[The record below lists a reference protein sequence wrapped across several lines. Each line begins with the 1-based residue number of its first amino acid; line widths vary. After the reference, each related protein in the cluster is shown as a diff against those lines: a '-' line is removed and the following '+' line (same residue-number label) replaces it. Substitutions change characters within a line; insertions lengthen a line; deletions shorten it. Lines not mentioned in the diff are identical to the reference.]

1 MSRGPSK
8 VDGVMRGQSEA
19 MGKGFHQ
26 LLPVLNMEE
35 GAQPKERGQLWK
47 LTKAWDK
54 STLEPPEGMQLL

>member
-1 MSRGPSK
+1 
-8 VDGVMRGQSEA
+8 MRGQSEA